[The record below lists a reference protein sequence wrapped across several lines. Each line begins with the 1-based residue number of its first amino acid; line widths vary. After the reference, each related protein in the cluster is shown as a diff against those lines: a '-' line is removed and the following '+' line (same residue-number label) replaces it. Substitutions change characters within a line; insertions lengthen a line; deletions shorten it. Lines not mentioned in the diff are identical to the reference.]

1 METTDESFKTYLE
14 LIDENKDEAISM
26 QELFNFVKSYNSEE
40 VKSENNR
47 EAKESEEEY
56 TDFGEE

>member
-1 METTDESFKTYLE
+1 METTDESFKTYFE

-40 VKSENNR
+40 VKSENNQ